1 MMFSCNGSGSAN
13 DVLAWRW
20 SKMKNDVL
28 SPNNGKS
35 ESLLPRKYFLI
46 GDEAFMCEK
55 QFLVPYSGRGIGSVK
70 DSFNFHLSVRRQVI
84 ERCVKL

>member
-28 SPNNGKS
+28 SRNNGKS

-46 GDEAFMCEK
+46 EDEASM
-55 QFLVPYSGRGIGSVK
+55 SRGIGSVK
-70 DSFNFHLSVRRQVI
+70 DSCNFHLSLRRQVI
-84 ERCVKL
+84 KRCVKVCIF